1 MKKPFALLSSVFAV
15 VFLFMQCRHKPE
27 KEIITGN
34 PCHPDTV
41 YFERDVLPLLISSCA
56 YSGCHDVAT
65 ALDGVILNNYENVM
79 QTADVRPGNPTGSD
93 LYEVLVENNPNK
105 RMPLGQDPW
114 SSDKIELVRK
124 WILQGAKNLSCD
136 EE

>member
-1 MKKPFALLSSVFAV
+1 MKKPIALLLSVSAL
-15 VFLFMQCRHKPE
+15 VFMFLHCRHEPE

-41 YFERDVLPLLISSCA
+41 YFNRDVLPLLLSSCA
-56 YSGCHDVAT
+56 YSGCHDAAT
-65 ALDGVILNNYENVM
+65 ALDGVILNNYENVI
-79 QTADVRPGNPTGSD
+79 QTADVRPGNPNGSD
-93 LYEVLVENNPNK
+93 LYEVLIEDNPSK

-114 SSDKIELVRK
+114 SNDKIELVRK